1 MWRRRNGARVR
12 YELTDEAQAKA
23 LMIGLWPK
31 VIKAL
36 QSGKQLSLEVKNA
49 LKSRDQ
55 EKLYHELIA
64 QIAKQAQHLGAKW
77 SAEDFKRL
85 LVDQF
90 VREQGIS
97 GGKVVPNLDGT
108 GIVVLGFQTRNF
120 TKEQGSQFIEWLY
133 AWGATNG
140 ITFE

>member
-1 MWRRRNGARVR
+1 MKYDLDS
-12 YELTDEAQAKA
+12 YEQAQA
-23 LMIGLWPK
+23 LMSNLWPK
-31 VIKAL
+31 VREALVYGKKLTIEIKA
-36 QSGKQLSLEVKNA
+36 QS
-49 LKSRDQ
+49 KSRDT
-55 EKLYHELIA
+55 EKLYHELIG

-90 VREQGIS
+90 VREIGLA
-97 GGKVVPNLDGT
+97 GGKVIPNLDGT
-108 GIVVLGFQTRNF
+108 GILQLGIQTRNF
-120 TKEQGSQFIEWLY
+120 TQEQGSQFIEWLY